1 MKSINHILVKID
13 PEFKE
18 LLNCSEV
25 KSFANKILDELE
37 KTDCEISFNF
47 VDDLAMQETNSRYRG
62 FDKVT
67 DVLSFSSNEVNPENG
82 FLILGDIIISVPVA
96 LSQAEE
102 RQNTLTREIH
112 LLMIH
117 GILHL
122 IGYDHADN
130 DEKKKMFALQKHLLA
145 MVN

>member
-13 PEFKE
+13 HQFKE
-18 LLNCSEV
+18 LLNHSEV
-25 KSFANKILDELE
+25 KSFATKILDELD
-37 KTDCEISFNF
+37 KTGCEISFNF
-47 VDDLAMQETNSRYRG
+47 VGDSAMRETNFRYRG

-67 DVLSFSSNEVNPENG
+67 DVLSFSSDEVNPENG

-96 LSQAEE
+96 FSQAEE
-102 RQNTLTREIH
+102 RQKPLNCEIH

-122 IGYDHADN
+122 IGYDHEDK
-130 DEKKKMFALQKHLLA
+130 DEKKKMFALQEHLLA
-145 MVN
+145 KVK

>member
-13 PEFKE
+13 LEFKE
-18 LLNCSEV
+18 LLNRSEV
-25 KSFANKILDELE
+25 KTFANKILEELD
-37 KTDCEISFNF
+37 KTDCEISFYF
-47 VDDLAMQETNSRYRG
+47 IGDSAMQEMNSRYRG

-96 LSQAEE
+96 LSQAED
-102 RQNTLTREIH
+102 RQKPFTCEIH

-122 IGYDHADN
+122 IGYDHEN
-130 DEKKKMFALQKHLLA
+130 KDEKKKMFALQKHLLA

>member
-13 PEFKE
+13 HEFKE
-18 LLNCSEV
+18 LLSRSEV
-25 KSFANKILDELE
+25 KSFANKILDELD
-37 KTDCEISFNF
+37 KTGCEVSFYF
-47 VDDLAMQETNSRYRG
+47 VGDSAMRETNFRYRG

-67 DVLSFSSNEVNPENG
+67 DVLSFTINEVNPENG

-96 LSQAEE
+96 LSQTKE
-102 RQNTLTREIH
+102 RQKTLTREIH

-117 GILHL
+117 GILHI
-122 IGYDHADN
+122 IGYDHEDKN
-130 DEKKKMFALQKHLLA
+130 EKKKMFSLQEHLLA